1 MISKLMQEYV
11 LCLNTSKTKLLVI
24 MPPTLK
30 DSIVVKGIFID
41 NKWVRFVST
50 VKKLVKL
57 SFETQVTQVV
67 KSCFNII
74 RKLSKIKAIFNIR
87 TTKNIS

>member
-1 MISKLMQEYV
+1 MQEYF
-11 LCLNTSKTKLLVI
+11 LCLNISKTKLLA

-30 DSIVVKGIFID
+30 DSIVVKGAFID
-41 NKWVRFVST
+41 NNCVRFFSNA
-50 VKKLVKL
+50 KKLGIVLDDEL

-74 RKLSKIKAIFNIR
+74 RKLSKIFN
-87 TTKNIS
+87 TKSAKNIS